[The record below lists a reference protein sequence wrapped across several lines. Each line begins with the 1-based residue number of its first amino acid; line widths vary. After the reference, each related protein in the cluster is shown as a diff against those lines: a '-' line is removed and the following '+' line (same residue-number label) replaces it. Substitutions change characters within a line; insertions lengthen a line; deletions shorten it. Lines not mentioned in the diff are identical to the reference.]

1 MFFYFFH
8 LYYTIFSETFIYL
21 REVDLET
28 STNEKLKPIKELS
41 VAKAFLVLPFRWS
54 SLKSLCGYLYTV
66 VTKFFWLQFSVKLG
80 LRKIPVLPVDNA
92 LDKKVPFNPLKVP
105 IYLDFIHF
113 WVRPMVFII
122 NKFGTKKAVPY
133 CAKFFAIIDKSYQE
147 AARIYSFRM
156 STTDRPMCKVDKS
169 VQRHFN
175 TIRTVD
181 PHYLCVPSLHI
192 AIVVLAYTF
201 FRQTFKELE
210 MNKEEQDF
218 YNTEL
223 YRGALDIAETV
234 LYVKQHSVNCIPAA
248 LFMMTNL
255 IPEYFKA
262 EDARI
267 FINDL
272 FKDCTD
278 IQPEDKI
285 NIHNHIKN
293 MYENLLQEKGDKDW
307 TEPVKNWIV
316 NYIPS

>member
-1 MFFYFFH
+1 M
-8 LYYTIFSETFIYL
+8 
-21 REVDLET
+21 
-28 STNEKLKPIKELS
+28 EKKEITDENFKPIKELS

-122 NKFGTKKAVPY
+122 NKYGTKKAVPY
-133 CAKFFAIIDKSYQE
+133 CANFFAIIDKSYQE

-210 MNKEEQDF
+210 MDNKEQDF
-218 YNTEL
+218 YNAEL

>member
-1 MFFYFFH
+1 M
-8 LYYTIFSETFIYL
+8 
-21 REVDLET
+21 
-28 STNEKLKPIKELS
+28 EKKEITDENFKPIKELS

-122 NKFGTKKAVPY
+122 NKYGTKKAVPY

-192 AIVVLAYTF
+192 AIVVLTYTF

-210 MNKEEQDF
+210 MDNKEQDF
-218 YNTEL
+218 YNAEL

>member
-1 MFFYFFH
+1 M
-8 LYYTIFSETFIYL
+8 
-21 REVDLET
+21 ET
-28 STNEKLKPIKELS
+28 SLDASKNFKPIKELS
-41 VAKAFLVLPFRWS
+41 VAKAFLVLPFRWN

-80 LRKIPVLPVDNA
+80 FRKIPVLPVDNA
-92 LDKKVPFNPLKVP
+92 LDRKVPFNPLKVP

-133 CAKFFAIIDKSYQE
+133 CAKFFSIIDQSYQQ

-169 VQRHFN
+169 VQKHFN

-201 FRQTFKELE
+201 FRQTFEELG
-210 MNKEEQDF
+210 MSKDEQDF
-218 YNTEL
+218 YNAEL

-255 IPEYFKA
+255 IPEYFTP
-262 EDARI
+262 EDAKI
-267 FINDL
+267 FIDDL
-272 FKDCTD
+272 FVECDD
-278 IQPEDKI
+278 IEQEDKI
-285 NIHNHIKN
+285 NIHNHIYN
-293 MYENLLQEKGDKDW
+293 MYENLRSEKGENDW
-307 TEPVKNWIV
+307 TEPVKNWLV

>member
-1 MFFYFFH
+1 MKKK
-8 LYYTIFSETFIYL
+8 ET
-21 REVDLET
+21 T
-28 STNEKLKPIKELS
+28 TEKLKPIKELS
-41 VAKAFLVLPFRWS
+41 VAKAFLILPFRWS

-122 NKFGTKKAVPY
+122 NKFGTKNAVPY

-210 MNKEEQDF
+210 MNNEEQDF
-218 YNTEL
+218 YNAEL

-255 IPEYFKA
+255 IPEYFTP

-293 MYENLLQEKGDKDW
+293 MYENLLQEKGDNDW

>member
-1 MFFYFFH
+1 M
-8 LYYTIFSETFIYL
+8 
-21 REVDLET
+21 
-28 STNEKLKPIKELS
+28 EKKEITEENFKPIKELS

-210 MNKEEQDF
+210 MDNKEQDF
-218 YNTEL
+218 YNAEL

-267 FINDL
+267 FINYL

-278 IQPEDKI
+278 IQHEDKI

>member
-1 MFFYFFH
+1 M
-8 LYYTIFSETFIYL
+8 
-21 REVDLET
+21 ET

-210 MNKEEQDF
+210 MDNKEQDF
-218 YNTEL
+218 YNAEL

>member
-1 MFFYFFH
+1 M
-8 LYYTIFSETFIYL
+8 
-21 REVDLET
+21 ET

-41 VAKAFLVLPFRWS
+41 VAKAFFVLPFRWS

-210 MNKEEQDF
+210 MDNKEQDF
-218 YNTEL
+218 YNAEL

-293 MYENLLQEKGDKDW
+293 MYENLLQEKGEKDW

>member
-1 MFFYFFH
+1 M
-8 LYYTIFSETFIYL
+8 
-21 REVDLET
+21 
-28 STNEKLKPIKELS
+28 
-41 VAKAFLVLPFRWS
+41 
-54 SLKSLCGYLYTV
+54 
-66 VTKFFWLQFSVKLG
+66 
-80 LRKIPVLPVDNA
+80 DN
-92 LDKKVPFNPLKVP
+92 K
-105 IYLDFIHF
+105 
-113 WVRPMVFII
+113 
-122 NKFGTKKAVPY
+122 
-133 CAKFFAIIDKSYQE
+133 
-147 AARIYSFRM
+147 
-156 STTDRPMCKVDKS
+156 
-169 VQRHFN
+169 
-175 TIRTVD
+175 
-181 PHYLCVPSLHI
+181 
-192 AIVVLAYTF
+192 
-201 FRQTFKELE
+201 
-210 MNKEEQDF
+210 EQDF
-218 YNTEL
+218 YNAEL

>member
-1 MFFYFFH
+1 M
-8 LYYTIFSETFIYL
+8 
-21 REVDLET
+21 
-28 STNEKLKPIKELS
+28 EKKEITDENFKPIKELS

-122 NKFGTKKAVPY
+122 NKYGTKKAVPY

-201 FRQTFKELE
+201 FSQTFKELE
-210 MNKEEQDF
+210 MDNKEQDF
-218 YNTEL
+218 YNAEL

-285 NIHNHIKN
+285 NIHNHIKK
-293 MYENLLQEKGDKDW
+293 E
-307 TEPVKNWIV
+307 
-316 NYIPS
+316 

>member
-1 MFFYFFH
+1 MKKKEITDENF
-8 LYYTIFSETFIYL
+8 
-21 REVDLET
+21 
-28 STNEKLKPIKELS
+28 KPIKELS

-122 NKFGTKKAVPY
+122 NKYGTKTAVPY

-210 MNKEEQDF
+210 MDNKEQDF
-218 YNTEL
+218 YNAEL

>member
-1 MFFYFFH
+1 MEKKEI
-8 LYYTIFSETFIYL
+8 T
-21 REVDLET
+21 D
-28 STNEKLKPIKELS
+28 EKLKPIKELS

-122 NKFGTKKAVPY
+122 NKYGTKKAVPY

-210 MNKEEQDF
+210 MDNKEQDF
-218 YNTEL
+218 YNAEL

>member
-1 MFFYFFH
+1 MKKKE
-8 LYYTIFSETFIYL
+8 I
-21 REVDLET
+21 
-28 STNEKLKPIKELS
+28 TNEKLKPIKELS

-122 NKFGTKKAVPY
+122 NKYGTKKAVPY

-210 MNKEEQDF
+210 MDNKEQDF
-218 YNTEL
+218 YNAEL

-293 MYENLLQEKGDKDW
+293 MYENLLQEKGEKDW

>member
-1 MFFYFFH
+1 MKKKEITDENF
-8 LYYTIFSETFIYL
+8 
-21 REVDLET
+21 
-28 STNEKLKPIKELS
+28 KPIKELS

-218 YNTEL
+218 YNAEL

-262 EDARI
+262 EDAKI

-272 FKDCTD
+272 F
-278 IQPEDKI
+278 QV
-285 NIHNHIKN
+285 N
-293 MYENLLQEKGDKDW
+293 NLL
-307 TEPVKNWIV
+307 IIS
-316 NYIPS
+316 NYFDIPYIKTL

>member
-1 MFFYFFH
+1 M
-8 LYYTIFSETFIYL
+8 
-21 REVDLET
+21 ET

-122 NKFGTKKAVPY
+122 NKYGTKKAVPY

-210 MNKEEQDF
+210 MDNKEQDF
-218 YNTEL
+218 YNAEL

-293 MYENLLQEKGDKDW
+293 MYENLLQEKGEKDW

>member
-1 MFFYFFH
+1 MEKKEI
-8 LYYTIFSETFIYL
+8 T
-21 REVDLET
+21 D
-28 STNEKLKPIKELS
+28 EKLKPIKELS

-122 NKFGTKKAVPY
+122 SKFGTKKAVPY

-210 MNKEEQDF
+210 MDNKEQDF
-218 YNTEL
+218 YNAEL

>member
-1 MFFYFFH
+1 MGKKEITDENF
-8 LYYTIFSETFIYL
+8 
-21 REVDLET
+21 
-28 STNEKLKPIKELS
+28 KPIKELS
-41 VAKAFLVLPFRWS
+41 VAKAFLVLPFRLS

-210 MNKEEQDF
+210 MDNKEQDF
-218 YNTEL
+218 YNAEL

>member
-1 MFFYFFH
+1 M
-8 LYYTIFSETFIYL
+8 
-21 REVDLET
+21 
-28 STNEKLKPIKELS
+28 EKKEITDENFKPIKELS

-122 NKFGTKKAVPY
+122 NKYGTKKAVPY

-223 YRGALDIAETV
+223 YIGALDIAETV

-293 MYENLLQEKGDKDW
+293 MYENLLQEKGEKDW

>member
-210 MNKEEQDF
+210 MDNKEQDF
-218 YNTEL
+218 YNAEL

>member
-1 MFFYFFH
+1 MEKKEI
-8 LYYTIFSETFIYL
+8 T
-21 REVDLET
+21 D
-28 STNEKLKPIKELS
+28 EKLKPIKELS

-218 YNTEL
+218 YNAEL

>member
-1 MFFYFFH
+1 MEKKEI
-8 LYYTIFSETFIYL
+8 T
-21 REVDLET
+21 D
-28 STNEKLKPIKELS
+28 EKLKPIKELS

-122 NKFGTKKAVPY
+122 NKYGTKKAVPY

-210 MNKEEQDF
+210 MDNKEQDF
-218 YNTEL
+218 YNAEL

-293 MYENLLQEKGDKDW
+293 MYENLLQEKGEKDW

>member
-1 MFFYFFH
+1 MEKKE
-8 LYYTIFSETFIYL
+8 I
-21 REVDLET
+21 
-28 STNEKLKPIKELS
+28 TNEKLKPIKELS

-122 NKFGTKKAVPY
+122 NKYGTKKAVPY

-210 MNKEEQDF
+210 MDNKEQDF
-218 YNTEL
+218 YNAEL

-293 MYENLLQEKGDKDW
+293 MYENLLQEKGEKDW

>member
-1 MFFYFFH
+1 MKKKEITDENF
-8 LYYTIFSETFIYL
+8 
-21 REVDLET
+21 
-28 STNEKLKPIKELS
+28 KPIKELS

-122 NKFGTKKAVPY
+122 NKYGTKKAVPY

-210 MNKEEQDF
+210 MDNKEQDF
-218 YNTEL
+218 YNVEL

>member
-1 MFFYFFH
+1 M
-8 LYYTIFSETFIYL
+8 
-21 REVDLET
+21 ET

-122 NKFGTKKAVPY
+122 NKYGTKKAVPY

-210 MNKEEQDF
+210 MDNKEQDF
-218 YNTEL
+218 YNAEL

>member
-1 MFFYFFH
+1 MKKKEITDENF
-8 LYYTIFSETFIYL
+8 
-21 REVDLET
+21 
-28 STNEKLKPIKELS
+28 KPIKELS

-105 IYLDFIHF
+105 IYLNFIHF

-122 NKFGTKKAVPY
+122 NKYGTKKAVPY

-210 MNKEEQDF
+210 MDNKEQDF
-218 YNTEL
+218 YNAEL

-278 IQPEDKI
+278 IQSEDKI

>member
-1 MFFYFFH
+1 M
-8 LYYTIFSETFIYL
+8 
-21 REVDLET
+21 
-28 STNEKLKPIKELS
+28 EKKEITDEKFKPIKELS

-122 NKFGTKKAVPY
+122 NKYGTKKAVPY

-210 MNKEEQDF
+210 MDNKEQDF
-218 YNTEL
+218 YNAEL

-293 MYENLLQEKGDKDW
+293 MYENLLQEKSDKDW

>member
-1 MFFYFFH
+1 MKKK
-8 LYYTIFSETFIYL
+8 ETTDENF
-21 REVDLET
+21 
-28 STNEKLKPIKELS
+28 KPIKELS

-156 STTDRPMCKVDKS
+156 STTDRPMSKVDKS

-210 MNKEEQDF
+210 MDNKEQDF
-218 YNTEL
+218 YNAEL

-262 EDARI
+262 EDAKI

-293 MYENLLQEKGDKDW
+293 MYENLLQEKGEKDW